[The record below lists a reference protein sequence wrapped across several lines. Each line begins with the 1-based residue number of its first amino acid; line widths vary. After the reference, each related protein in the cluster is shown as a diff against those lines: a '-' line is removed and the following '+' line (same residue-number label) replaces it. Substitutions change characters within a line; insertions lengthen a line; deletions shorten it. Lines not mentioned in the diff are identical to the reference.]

1 MIDTKRTSNIPG
13 LYKKLLDF
21 GKSSAHPSDA
31 ELIHKIHTLSN
42 HLAENKLTN
51 TPESRI
57 IHSLHVANIVID
69 EIGLGTRSVACTLL
83 YPFVDEGDLSIEEVK
98 KEFGEHIA
106 LMIDS
111 LARISGIETKGSASQ
126 AEKFRKLLLTLASDV
141 RVILIKL
148 SDRLHLMR
156 VLDEYEQQDQLRIS
170 SESFYLYAPLAHRLG
185 LYNMK
190 SEMEDLAMKYL
201 ESEQYDAIVR
211 KLKESATERD
221 KFIQDFIRPLRTKL
235 TKEGFDFEIK
245 GRPKSVFS
253 IWTKMKKQHVD
264 FEEVYDKFAIRIILN
279 SKPEREKSDCWRV
292 YSIVTDAYQ
301 PNPKR
306 LRDWISVPKSNGYES
321 LHTTVI
327 VPGGNWVEVQIRTQR
342 MNEIA
347 EKGLAAHWKYKGI
360 KGDSGLDDWL
370 NKVREVLD
378 TPEADAMEFINNFKL
393 SLYSKEIFVFTPN
406 GDLKQFPSGATVL
419 DFAFDIHTDVGSS
432 CVGARVNGRNVPIRH
447 VMKNGDKVEII
458 TSKNQKPKR
467 DWLEFVV
474 TSKAK
479 NKIKL
484 SLKEELMREAENGRE
499 MLKRRFRNWKVTF
512 NDKNVNKLLKHYK
525 QKTALDLY
533 YLIAT
538 EKIDLAEIKEFLK
551 QEEVQTTP
559 KPQDT
564 IEKSGVE
571 KILSDTVEKTDD
583 YLVIDDKIANVDYK
597 LSKCCNP
604 IFGDKIF
611 GFVTVTEGIKIHR
624 VNCPNAA
631 QLLSRYGYRVVK
643 AKWTDTEKTSQYQTT
658 LKITGVDDIGI
669 VNRITD
675 VISKDLKVNM
685 RSIAIESNDGMFEGT
700 LKLFVKDTGHLKN
713 LIDRILSVKGVLNAV
728 RLDAN

>member
-1 MIDTKRTSNIPG
+1 M
-13 LYKKLLDF
+13 
-21 GKSSAHPSDA
+21 
-31 ELIHKIHTLSN
+31 
-42 HLAENKLTN
+42 
-51 TPESRI
+51 
-57 IHSLHVANIVID
+57 
-69 EIGLGTRSVACTLL
+69 L
-83 YPFVDEGDLSIEEVK
+83 YPFVDEGDLSLEDVK

-111 LARISGIETKGSASQ
+111 LARISSIETKGSASQ

-170 SESFYLYAPLAHRLG
+170 SETFYLYAPLAHRLG

-201 ESEQYDAIVR
+201 ESEQYEEIVR
-211 KLKESATERD
+211 KLKESATERN
-221 KFIQDFIRPLRTKL
+221 KFIRDFIRPLKSKL
-235 TKEGFDFEIK
+235 TNEGFDFEIK

-253 IWTKMKKQHVD
+253 IWTKMKRQHVD
-264 FEEVYDKFAIRIILN
+264 FEEVYDKFAISIILN
-279 SKPEREKSDCWRV
+279 SKPEKEKADCWRV

-360 KGDSGLDDWL
+360 KGDTGLDDWL
-370 NKVREVLD
+370 NKVREVLE

-499 MLKRRFRNWKVTF
+499 MLKRRFLNWKVTF

-551 QEEVQTTP
+551 QEEVQEP
-559 KPQDT
+559 VKPQDT

-611 GFVTVTEGIKIHR
+611 GFVTVNEGIKIHR